1 MPNAG
6 AFRSKRTP
14 DPKESGTYMPDEDPA
29 YIRHLEQ
36 QAKDEYYM
44 SLYEHSL
51 EPM

>member
-14 DPKESGTYMPDEDPA
+14 DSKDTRIPDEDPA

-36 QAKDEYYM
+36 QAEDEYYM
-44 SLYEHSL
+44 SLYEHGL